1 MLKYCL
7 NFCCSSMVL
16 LCFYC
21 NGTSNP
27 ASCQSITSITI
38 ERPRFPIDNNISL
51 ADKLEAFIQPTA
63 SGTILSGTYGCV
75 RNNGRRFHEGID
87 IKSFQRNRRNEPTDK
102 ILASLS
108 GKVAYINDK
117 PQDSTYGRYIVLEH
131 KECGLT
137 FYTLYA
143 HLSEINHAIKIN
155 TSVRGGQILG
165 IMGHSSSSG
174 IPKSRAHLHFEV
186 GMRLGD
192 GTCFEAWYKT
202 QKFSTS
208 NKHGCWNGMN
218 LVGLDPLNFLRS
230 QTTFSTFLKQQPI
243 AFQLSI
249 KTQKIPQ
256 FITLNPALLKHPLPQ
271 KLSGWKISFNWV
283 GCPIL
288 WEPLIEQPKKPLS
301 VTYINRDELSK
312 NGNRHTLELN
322 KKGVP
327 YIGKILE
334 RQLFELFGERFRL

>member
-21 NGTSNP
+21 NGTKKSP
-27 ASCQSITSITI
+27 VPSLSTSISN
-38 ERPRFPIDNNISL
+38 ELPGFPTDN
-51 ADKLEAFIQPTA
+51 KLYLKGSYEQFIQPTA
-63 SGTILSGTYGCV
+63 SGNVLSGPYGCV
-75 RNNGRRFHEGID
+75 RDNGRRFHEGID
-87 IKSFQRNRRNEPTDK
+87 IKSFQRNRKNEPMDK

-108 GKVAYINDK
+108 GKVAYINHK
-117 PQDSTYGRYIVLEH
+117 PQNSTYGRYIVLEH
-131 KECGLT
+131 QERGIT

-143 HLSEINHAIKIN
+143 HLSEIHPQPQLGTFVKK
-155 TSVRGGQILG
+155 GQVLG

-174 IPKSRAHLHFEV
+174 IPKSRAHLHFEI

-192 GTCFEAWYKT
+192 SDTFETWYKS
-202 QKFSTS
+202 QKFPTK

-218 LVGLDPLNFLRS
+218 LVGLDPLDFLHS
-230 QTTFSTFLKQQPI
+230 QTSFSTFLKQRPI

-249 KTQKIPQ
+249 KTPKIPQ
-256 FITLNPALLKHPLPQ
+256 FINQNPALLKTSLPP

-288 WEPLIEQPKKPLS
+288 WEPLAEQPKKNLS
-301 VTYINRDELSK
+301 VTYLNQDELSK
-312 NGNRHTLELN
+312 HGNRHTLELN
-322 KKGVP
+322 KRGTP